1 MEAILGT
8 IALEPNRWTLYHE
21 PKTDLIEW
29 LPAIREAGFDKLEV
43 WQWHATARCMQAIR
57 DLRRRGDEL
66 GVRFPYI
73 GVYPAFILDGADA
86 REQERLQ
93 ADALDKAEILGA
105 KTLKIMLGWRLKGSD
120 ATPEHLR
127 LTVERFGRWHR
138 EARARGIG
146 MCAELHGGTL
156 FDPIETGERF
166 LADHPEFDV
175 SICYQ
180 PTDFGD
186 TAASLKLADRF
197 AGRITH
203 MHLQAPQPKE
213 RGGMYD
219 LLEDA
224 RLDYRTLLPH
234 ILRRNPGATMT
245 LEFVK
250 DCIQH
255 GGPFDAARV
264 LANAR
269 RDAEFVEGIVA
280 AVRRGEGA

>member
-1 MEAILGT
+1 MKKNTNTPVAT
-8 IALEPNRWTLYHE
+8 RTA
-21 PKTDLIEW
+21 
-29 LPAIREAGFDKLEV
+29 A
-43 WQWHATARCMQAIR
+43 ATAK
-57 DLRRRGDEL
+57 
-66 GVRFPYI
+66 
-73 GVYPAFILDGADA
+73 PASL
-86 REQERLQ
+86 
-93 ADALDKAEILGA
+93 
-105 KTLKIMLGWRLKGSD
+105 
-120 ATPEHLR
+120 
-127 LTVERFGRWHR
+127 
-138 EARARGIG
+138 
-146 MCAELHGGTL
+146 L
-156 FDPIETGERF
+156 F
-166 LADHPEFDV
+166 V
-175 SICYQ
+175 SI
-180 PTDFGD
+180 PP
-186 TAASLKLADRF
+186 ALANRF